1 MNFENLNEIVGLQF
15 IPVNENKQPTVKG
28 WQNTV
33 KKYDLSN
40 VWGVGL
46 VCGEPSGMVEALD
59 FDLKY
64 DLTNTL
70 FDRYKREVNS
80 INPELLKKL
89 VVQKTR
95 SGGYHFI
102 YKCTKISGNTKLARR
117 HTTEQEK
124 QETYESVYK
133 AEILNKGCDEGVA
146 KERARKSKEGDK
158 NRVLIESRGMGG
170 QIVISPSKGYEF
182 IYGDICSISHITED
196 ERDVLFSVAM
206 SFNEFFEEVSAPKSQ
221 IPKVKSDGLS
231 PFDDY
236 NQRGD
241 VVALLQS
248 HGWKV
253 VKNKGNKTLFLRPG
267 QTTSQSS
274 GNYDSNNNWFS
285 VFTTSSIFE
294 PEKAYLPYAVFAV
307 LECNGDY
314 SEAAKK
320 LLDMGYGEKKQTVKE
335 KAPSTRVIQSRVD
348 VNDGDLSFLAKP
360 SDYELYLQQ
369 VRTNTLPQGL
379 TTGSALLDKHFLFK
393 EGNFV
398 MINGVDNVGKAL
410 SLDTPLPCPTGWVT
424 MGEVKVGDSLFD
436 ENGNVC
442 KVVYTTPVQLD
453 KNCYEVSFSNGE
465 KITCCEDHLWS
476 ITTEKKFKK
485 VMSVKEMVS
494 QGIKNVYK
502 QKTLSKY
509 SILLP
514 NPIKMSHIDLPI
526 NPYTFG
532 VWLGDGNSTCNHI
545 TSSEED
551 VDEMLQNIKND
562 KTPAD
567 KFFNGKDYQV
577 RYRIKNFMTVLK
589 DLSIY
594 KNKHIPKIYLR
605 SSIEQRTELLQGLM
619 DTDGY
624 VSKDGRLEFCTIKPS
639 LAEGFCE
646 LISSLGIKY
655 SVQKKT
661 PSISG
666 RKMNYKAYYI
676 SFSCAKNKLIPFK
689 LTRKIKRLSSK
700 RVRGTSVQIVSI
712 TPVSSVPVKCI
723 QVDSDSHLFLCGK
736 TMIPT
741 HNTKMVW
748 YLQLLAAMYHGW
760 KGIIFAS
767 ENTLGSCVRSMM
779 QFYWGKP
786 LYGDFAMNDMEYDI
800 AKKFVEK
807 HFLQIKAQ
815 EDLYNYKDIL
825 NMIRKTKQKY
835 PDFNHCMIDP
845 YNSLKIDLSGF
856 SKLSTH
862 EYHYEALSE
871 MKAFGQQNNFG
882 FFINH
887 HAVTAAARAKD
898 ADKKYPLAPNKA
910 DTEGGSK
917 VANKADDFLTIHRVT
932 QHPTDWMVTEVHVR
946 KIKETETGGRPTPID
961 EPVKFEMY
969 KGGCAFM
976 ERKDNEMGYFK
987 GIDPIQQWHLQNKP
1001 KQVEIKYEQP
1011 KNNSWIPLTDKE
1023 EF

>member
-158 NRVLIESRGMGG
+158 NRVLIESRGLGG

-221 IPKVKSDGLS
+221 ILKVKNDGLS

-253 VKNKGNKTLFLRPG
+253 VKNKGSKTLFLRPG

-274 GNYDSNNNWFS
+274 GNYDSSNNWFS

-398 MINGVDNVGKAL
+398 MINGVDNVGK
-410 SLDTPLPCPTGWVT
+410 S
-424 MGEVKVGDSLFD
+424 
-436 ENGNVC
+436 
-442 KVVYTTPVQLD
+442 
-453 KNCYEVSFSNGE
+453 
-465 KITCCEDHLWS
+465 
-476 ITTEKKFKK
+476 KF
-485 VMSVKEMVS
+485 
-494 QGIKNVYK
+494 
-502 QKTLSKY
+502 
-509 SILLP
+509 
-514 NPIKMSHIDLPI
+514 
-526 NPYTFG
+526 
-532 VWLGDGNSTCNHI
+532 
-545 TSSEED
+545 
-551 VDEMLQNIKND
+551 
-562 KTPAD
+562 
-567 KFFNGKDYQV
+567 
-577 RYRIKNFMTVLK
+577 
-589 DLSIY
+589 
-594 KNKHIPKIYLR
+594 
-605 SSIEQRTELLQGLM
+605 
-619 DTDGY
+619 
-624 VSKDGRLEFCTIKPS
+624 
-639 LAEGFCE
+639 
-646 LISSLGIKY
+646 
-655 SVQKKT
+655 
-661 PSISG
+661 
-666 RKMNYKAYYI
+666 
-676 SFSCAKNKLIPFK
+676 
-689 LTRKIKRLSSK
+689 
-700 RVRGTSVQIVSI
+700 
-712 TPVSSVPVKCI
+712 
-723 QVDSDSHLFLCGK
+723 
-736 TMIPT
+736 
-741 HNTKMVW
+741 VW

-887 HAVTAAARAKD
+887 HAVTAAARTKD

-910 DTEGGSK
+910 DTEGGAK

-976 ERKDNEMGYFK
+976 ERKDSEMGYFK

-1011 KNNSWIPLTDKE
+1011 KNSSWIPLTDKE

>member
-158 NRVLIESRGMGG
+158 NRVLIESRGLGG

-221 IPKVKSDGLS
+221 IPKVKNDGLS

-398 MINGVDNVGKAL
+398 MINGVDNVGK
-410 SLDTPLPCPTGWVT
+410 S
-424 MGEVKVGDSLFD
+424 
-436 ENGNVC
+436 
-442 KVVYTTPVQLD
+442 
-453 KNCYEVSFSNGE
+453 
-465 KITCCEDHLWS
+465 
-476 ITTEKKFKK
+476 KF
-485 VMSVKEMVS
+485 
-494 QGIKNVYK
+494 
-502 QKTLSKY
+502 
-509 SILLP
+509 
-514 NPIKMSHIDLPI
+514 
-526 NPYTFG
+526 
-532 VWLGDGNSTCNHI
+532 
-545 TSSEED
+545 
-551 VDEMLQNIKND
+551 
-562 KTPAD
+562 
-567 KFFNGKDYQV
+567 
-577 RYRIKNFMTVLK
+577 
-589 DLSIY
+589 
-594 KNKHIPKIYLR
+594 
-605 SSIEQRTELLQGLM
+605 
-619 DTDGY
+619 
-624 VSKDGRLEFCTIKPS
+624 
-639 LAEGFCE
+639 
-646 LISSLGIKY
+646 
-655 SVQKKT
+655 
-661 PSISG
+661 
-666 RKMNYKAYYI
+666 
-676 SFSCAKNKLIPFK
+676 
-689 LTRKIKRLSSK
+689 
-700 RVRGTSVQIVSI
+700 
-712 TPVSSVPVKCI
+712 
-723 QVDSDSHLFLCGK
+723 
-736 TMIPT
+736 
-741 HNTKMVW
+741 VW

-856 SKLSTH
+856 SKLNTH

-887 HAVTAAARAKD
+887 HAVTAAARTKD

-910 DTEGGSK
+910 DTEGGAK

-976 ERKDNEMGYFK
+976 ERKDSEMGYFK

-1011 KNNSWIPLTDKE
+1011 KNSSWIPLTDKE